1 MFLFMTYYFQGTL
14 HYSPLKSGVA
24 YLPFSGMLIVIAG
37 VGSALLPRVGPRAMM
52 TFGGLLATGAMAWL
66 TQLRADSSYPAMI
79 LPAFILMA
87 AGMAF
92 VFVPLGNTSLTG
104 VANHDAGVAS
114 ALVNTTQQVG
124 GSLGVALLNTVFT
137 TAVATFVTAH
147 GAAQAGQAAI
157 HGYNVAF
164 TVSAILIGLSTLV
177 TFTMIRKDPQNSI
190 ETEHAD
196 ATAATPAPV
205 HVG

>member
-1 MFLFMTYYFQGTL
+1 M
-14 HYSPLKSGVA
+14 V
-24 YLPFSGMLIVIAG
+24 
-37 VGSALLPRVGPRAMM
+37 
-52 TFGGLLATGAMAWL
+52 WL
-66 TQLRADSSYPAMI
+66 TQLRVDSSYAAMI
-79 LPAFILMA
+79 LPAFLIMA

-114 ALVNTTQQVG
+114 ALLNTTQQIG

-137 TAVATFVTAH
+137 TAVASFITAH
-147 GAAQAGQAAI
+147 GPAQAVQGAI

-164 TVSAILIGLSTLV
+164 TVSAILLGLSTLV
-177 TFTMIRKDPQNSI
+177 TFVMIRKDPENSVEI
-190 ETEHAD
+190 EHAD
-196 ATAATPAPV
+196 VTSAAPAPV

>member
-1 MFLFMTYYFQGTL
+1 
-14 HYSPLKSGVA
+14 
-24 YLPFSGMLIVIAG
+24 
-37 VGSALLPRVGPRAMM
+37 VGPRVMM
-52 TFGGLLATGAMAWL
+52 TTGGLLATGAMTWL

-79 LPAFILMA
+79 LPAFLLMA
-87 AGMAF
+87 AGMAL

-104 VANHDAGVAS
+104 VADHDAGVAS

-137 TAVATFVTAH
+137 TAVATFITAH
-147 GAAQAGQAAI
+147 GPSQVAQATI

-164 TVSAILIGLSTLV
+164 MISAILIGLSTLV
-177 TFTMIRKDPQNSI
+177 TFVMIRKDPQNSI
-190 ETEHAD
+190 EGDGEASD
-196 ATAATPAPV
+196 AAAAPAPV

>member
-1 MFLFMTYYFQGTL
+1 
-14 HYSPLKSGVA
+14 VA
-24 YLPFSGMLIVIAG
+24 YLPFSGALIVIAG
-37 VGSALLPRVGPRAMM
+37 VGSALLPRVGPRVMM

-66 TQLRADSSYPAMI
+66 TQLRVDSSYAGMI

-114 ALVNTTQQVG
+114 AVLNTTQQVG

-137 TAVATFVTAH
+137 TAVASFITAH
-147 GAAQAGQAAI
+147 GPAQAVQGAI

-177 TFTMIRKDPQNSI
+177 TFTMIRKDSQNSI
-190 ETEHAD
+190 ETEHVD
-196 ATAATPAPV
+196 ATAGTPAPV